1 MAVNALRP
9 PVAYDQ
15 QLDVVGH
22 LDELRSRLIVCVATL
37 AIFFAFCL
45 WQNTTLLKVINHPLE
60 AQTQH
65 NVAKGIGTTG
75 ELSQT
80 QKAVLALATT
90 DRDTAVA
97 LAAPGSGLS
106 DAARAAMARRV
117 VALSATIAAI
127 PTKVEGAKPVTL
139 GIGEPFSLTLLVAGM
154 FALILSLP
162 LILYQL
168 YAFVVPAFTLEQR
181 RVAVPLLSMIPVLFS
196 GGIAFGYFLVL
207 PAAIHFLQG
216 FNTNQFNVLVQARQY
231 YTFVGT
237 TLLACG
243 IVFQVPVGVLA
254 LTRLRVITV
263 QQLSAVRRYAW
274 VGCAVVAMLLPGVD
288 PVSMLIEMA
297 PLVVLYELS
306 IVVARIFRVHAVEED
321 VTPSR

>member
-1 MAVNALRP
+1 MAVNALRS
-9 PVAYDQ
+9 PVAYDDR
-15 QLDVVGH
+15 LDVVGH
-22 LDELRSRLIVCVATL
+22 LDELRARLIICVLTL
-37 AIFFAFCL
+37 TVMFGVCL
-45 WQNTTLLKVINHPLE
+45 WQNNALLSVINHPLD

-65 NVAKGIGTTG
+65 NVAKGVGTTG
-75 ELSQT
+75 ELSLT
-80 QKAVLALATT
+80 QKSVLALAKA
-90 DRDTAVA
+90 DRDTALT

-106 DAARAAMARRV
+106 ATARAAMAARAITLTR
-117 VALSATIAAI
+117 TIAAI
-127 PTKVEGAKPVTL
+127 PTKVEGNKPVTL
-139 GIGEPFSLTLLVAGM
+139 GIGEPFSVTLLVAGM

-168 YAFVVPAFTLEQR
+168 YAFIVPAFTLEMR
-181 RVAVPLLSMIPVLFS
+181 KVAVPLLSMIPLLFV

-216 FNTNQFNVLVQARQY
+216 FNTNQFNVFVQAKQY
-231 YTFVGT
+231 YMFVGT
-237 TLLACG
+237 TLVACG
-243 IVFQVPVGVLA
+243 LVFQVPVGVLA

-263 QQLSAVRRYAW
+263 QQLTAVRRYAY

-306 IVVARIFRVHAVEED
+306 IVLARIFRVREREAEVVAD
-321 VTPSR
+321 

>member
-9 PVAYDQ
+9 PIGYDDR
-15 QLDVVGH
+15 LDVVSH
-22 LDELRSRLIVCVATL
+22 LDELRTRLIICVVTL
-37 AIFFAFCL
+37 AVMFGICL
-45 WQNTTLLKVINHPLE
+45 WQNNALLSVINHPLD
-60 AQTQH
+60 AQTQE
-65 NVAKGIGTTG
+65 NVAKGVGTTG
-75 ELSQT
+75 ELSLT
-80 QKAVLALATT
+80 QKSVLALAQS
-90 DRDTAVA
+90 DRDTVIA
-97 LAAPGSGLS
+97 LARPGSGLS
-106 DAARAAMARRV
+106 ASARAAMADRA
-117 VALSATIAAI
+117 VALTRTIAAI
-127 PTKVEGAKPVTL
+127 PTKVDGNKPVTL
-139 GIGEPFSLTLLVAGM
+139 GIGEPFSMTLLVAGM

-168 YAFVVPAFTLEQR
+168 YAFVVPAFTLDDR
-181 RVAVPLLSMIPVLFS
+181 KVAVPLLSMVPVLFAA
-196 GGIAFGYFLVL
+196 GVAFGYFLVL

-216 FNTNQFNVLVQARQY
+216 FNTSQFNVLVQAKQY

-243 IVFQVPVGVLA
+243 LVFQVPVGVLA

-263 QQLSAVRRYAW
+263 EQLVKVRRYAW

-306 IVVARIFRVHAVEED
+306 IVLARIFRVKEIEEP
-321 VTPSR
+321 TPLI